1 MRAHARRDAR
11 IPPSSRG
18 TGRSYERAAIDA
30 WIARHGRDP
39 VATSVKV
46 TREDAAPN
54 RAVRASIER
63 YVARE
68 TARRARRD
76 ANERERANEDAN
88 EDANET
94 DDEEDDEEDETSDGE
109 GEAKESGG
117 TAVNWRAR
125 VETATRE
132 TATRET
138 ATRKV
143 RRYLFP
149 RRRVDVA
156 RRLSLS

>member
-1 MRAHARRDAR
+1 MPDRWPPALEIPRALNDDPAFHAAAPDAYVCALTR
-11 IPPSSRG
+11 EVMKNPAVVGR

-68 TARRARRD
+68 TARRARGAAT
-76 ANERERANEDAN
+76 ANEGANEDAN

-109 GEAKESGG
+109 
-117 TAVNWRAR
+117 
-125 VETATRE
+125 
-132 TATRET
+132 
-138 ATRKV
+138 
-143 RRYLFP
+143 
-149 RRRVDVA
+149 
-156 RRLSLS
+156 